1 MLTGE
6 LALVIASL
14 FTGAAIYVNVAEQ
27 PARLKLDDRGLLA
40 EWQPSYK
47 RGFAMQVSLALL
59 GCIAGAAAAYV
70 RADWRWLPGA
80 FVLLANW
87 PFTLIVIMPLN
98 NRLMAMRAEEA
109 GLESRT
115 LIERWGRLHAVRSAL
130 GSAATVLSFGLLV
143 KRRSAWRILQLYAVQ
158 KKSTR

>member
-6 LALVIASL
+6 LALIIASL

-27 PARLKLDDRGLLA
+27 PARLKLDDWGLLA

-47 RGFAMQVSLALL
+47 RGFAMQASLALIGFIL
-59 GCIAGAAAAYV
+59 GAAAAYV

-80 FVLLANW
+80 FMLLANW
-87 PFTLIVIMPLN
+87 PFTLIAIMPVN
-98 NRLMAMRAEEA
+98 SRLMAMNVEDA
-109 GLESRT
+109 GPESRA

-130 GSAATVLSFGLLV
+130 GASATALFLWSSLS
-143 KRRSAWRILQLYAVQ
+143 
-158 KKSTR
+158 